1 MLSQEKLFVNISKAL
16 KQCSKGSLRFIHGTA
31 TDLDHIDRTLS
42 ISLAIGNIE
51 KVDFYALVIA
61 TGASTCSPL
70 LGVNQDGEF
79 LRTIWT
85 AFRKAL
91 STAKSI
97 VVATGGPAGI
107 ETVGELGEFL
117 NDRVGWF
124 NRS

>member
-1 MLSQEKLFVNISKAL
+1 MWHVTASINFATLTLSKTETKPLYAPTL
-16 KQCSKGSLRFIHGTA
+16 HT
-31 TDLDHIDRTLS
+31 DRTLS

-51 KVDFYALVIA
+51 KVDFYDLVIA
-61 TGASTCSPL
+61 SGASTCSPL

-91 STAKSI
+91 SSAKSI
-97 VVATGGPAGI
+97 VVATGGRAGI
-107 ETVGELGEFL
+107 ETGGELGEFL
-117 NDRVGWF
+117 NGRAGWF